1 MTAFNDHFSSHS
13 ADYAAHRPAYPDAL
27 ADYLA
32 SLAPD
37 RSLALDCGCGSGQ
50 LSGLLGD
57 RFERVVATDASAA
70 QIAKAEPHPR
80 VEYRV
85 APAQEC
91 GLADGSV
98 ALVAAAQAAH
108 WFDLDAF
115 YAEVRRVARPGA
127 LVALIS
133 YGMAHVTPEIDR
145 VVRRLHDETLAPYW
159 PPERRHVEDGY
170 RSLDFPFDEIEAP
183 RFAIELEWRMAGM
196 LAYLDTWSAVR
207 RMEHAAGPGQFEAFA
222 AELNAAWGD
231 PAVTRRATWPL
242 ALRVGRL

>member
-1 MTAFNDHFSSHS
+1 MVAFKDHFSSHS

-32 SLAPD
+32 GLAPD
-37 RSLALDCGCGSGQ
+37 RRLALDCGCGSGQ
-50 LSGLLGD
+50 LSRLLGD

-70 QIAKAEPHPR
+70 QIAKAGPHPH

-85 APAQEC
+85 APAEES
-91 GLADGSV
+91 GLAAGSV
-98 ALVAAAQAAH
+98 ALVTAAQAAH
-108 WFDLDAF
+108 WFDLDAY
-115 YAEVRRVARPGA
+115 YAEVRRVGRSGA
-127 LVALIS
+127 VAALIS
-133 YGMAHVTPEIDR
+133 YGMAHIAPEIDR
-145 VVRRLHDETLAPYW
+145 VVGRLHDETLAPFW

-170 RSLDFPFDEIEAP
+170 RSLDFPFDEINAP
-183 RFAIELEWRMAGM
+183 RFAIELEWRLAGM

-207 RMEHAAGPGQFEAFA
+207 RMEQATGRGRFEAFA

-231 PAVTRRATWPL
+231 PAVIRRVTWPL